1 MKVSI
6 LTWPTA
12 AMFWKMS
19 FTDKKGNILYLAVAR
34 GMELFVLWFFSLI
47 TDTLLT
53 YSRQNS
59 NQCSGH
65 LCVDKQNASH
75 LPRRWWLNMPL
86 RNSKNPV
93 FSKPQWQVWI
103 WIKIRANWNF
113 TKYCSVLHEILAK
126 HLNFG

>member
-12 AMFWKMS
+12 AMFWKM
-19 FTDKKGNILYLAVAR
+19 FLTVIYRQEREYFVPRCCLKNGAFCAVANLLKAKFQPMFR
-34 GMELFVLWFFSLI
+34 ASVCWQTKCI
-47 TDTLLT
+47 T
-53 YSRQNS
+53 SPQEVMA
-59 NQCSGH
+59 QH
-65 LCVDKQNASH
+65 ASEKFQK
-75 LPRRWWLNMPL
+75 PCIIW
-86 RNSKNPV
+86 V